1 MVRAPTRVA
10 ALEGQRIAQVSCGES
25 HSLAL
30 SHSGQVFMWGLLPA
44 RHLVRHD
51 AFDHASVS
59 LAGMAQDSM
68 AQEAMDPAALRGH
81 MSDNIMARLLRDS
94 MRVYEAAD
102 GTDGADGAE
111 AKTQTIRRPE
121 PTPRPSAALANV
133 VITSIAAG
141 FAHSLAVSA
150 AGRVFSCGYNDNGQ
164 LGTGSRRNAAD
175 FQPVRAL
182 DEFAIARV
190 ACGQQ
195 HSLACARLDP
205 LDPDK
210 SGACFS
216 WGLGVLGQLGSGINI
231 AWLPMPVRVG
241 APVVSIAAGSH
252 HSVAV
257 TQEGAVYSWG
267 HSEYGQHGGGELFDD
282 LQRGAH
288 YFFPRAQESLLRDE
302 VAIDSV
308 ACSAHSTFALARDGR
323 VFSWGWNAF
332 GVLGHGKLRH
342 SVNPQPVLGLKDN
355 VATHVAAGS
364 NHCAVCV
371 APRGAHYSLRLDL
384 VLQRGD
390 FADVEFVV
398 GGGAARE
405 KAHRAIV
412 GARSAYLKGLMRATA
427 AYTPTSSDKEEML
440 VIDDFADVDAAV
452 FRALLVFLYTNRL
465 EVPVHKKRALGELA
479 QRVYCEDLAV
489 ECQDSWRQE
498 RRLGP
503 ALDASAP
510 THPFVTAMDAAVLS
524 EELADVEFL
533 WPATEEEDAERL
545 PAHKAVLSQ
554 VDYFRTMFLGGFS
567 EGSAAATSSS
577 NNTNSSSADPE
588 ADENSSKRHA
598 IPLHYMPRDGVSLA
612 AFKGLLRWI
621 YTGCFPLVSA
631 GLGPVETMDLFV
643 GASLLGL
650 SALAGLCER
659 ELLALLDELDEDSL
673 VACRDFAAQY
683 DARRLLTRTSELLKQ
698 QDGAVDEGG
707 EL

>member
-1 MVRAPTRVA
+1 MLTSTVLGRGRGKEGQLGVSPPPGDRVVRAPTRVA

-94 MRVYEAAD
+94 MRV
-102 GTDGADGAE
+102 
-111 AKTQTIRRPE
+111 
-121 PTPRPSAALANV
+121 AALANV
-133 VITSIAAG
+133 VVTSVAAG

-182 DEFAIARV
+182 DEFAITRV

-205 LDPDK
+205 LDADK

-288 YFFPRAQESLLRDE
+288 YFFPRVQESLLRDE
-302 VAIDSV
+302 VVIDSV

-342 SVNPQPVLGLKDN
+342 SVNPQ
-355 VATHVAAGS
+355 A
-364 NHCAVCV
+364 
-371 APRGAHYSLRLDL
+371 
-384 VLQRGD
+384 RGD

-465 EVPVHKKRALGELA
+465 EVPAHKKRALGELA
-479 QRVYCEDLAV
+479 QRVCCEDLAV
-489 ECQDSWRQE
+489 D
-498 RRLGP
+498 
-503 ALDASAP
+503 AP

-524 EELADVEFL
+524 EELAD
-533 WPATEEEDAERL
+533 
-545 PAHKAVLSQ
+545 

-577 NNTNSSSADPE
+577 NNTSSSSADPE

-650 SALAGLCER
+650 NALAGLCER

-683 DARRLLTRTSELLKQ
+683 DARRLLTRTSELLNQ
-698 QDGAVDEGG
+698 QDGKAEEGG
-707 EL
+707 EQ